1 VEEASGEENRKL
13 ALMRFTLGSPCALEI
28 EQSVADGLVRAME
41 IILEMVSVEQ
51 KFSII
56 MENFLEFEQEI
67 ASTVLRDAYFSSQS
81 AQEFFD
87 AKQAFNRRALNIL
100 TAVRLYHDQSH
111 SHVRVIFPDEP
122 ERWGELKRAFSEE
135 YDQYLSY
142 RTMEALRNYAQHR
155 GLPIQGLTMG
165 SRWLDSQTPASRLEF
180 NAATNIIISELES
193 DSKFKKSVLEELR
206 QVGGSK
212 GVVDVRPMV
221 REYIQS
227 IASVHEK
234 FRGMSD
240 PLVEESLSLV
250 EEWKGKYKKHCPSTE
265 QSSIAVGWQ
274 YENRSRERIAYLN
287 DEQISQLAILRGRT
301 RSNVNL
307 AKRFVTTA
315 PYQR

>member
-1 VEEASGEENRKL
+1 MEVRNEGSRKL

-28 EQSVADGLVRAME
+28 EQAVGDKLVRAMDV
-41 IILEMVSVEQ
+41 ILEIVSIEQ

-67 ASTVLRDAYFSSQS
+67 ASRVLRDAYFSSQS

-87 AKQAFNRRALNIL
+87 VKQALNRRAMNIL
-100 TAVRLYHDQSH
+100 TAVRLYTDQSH
-111 SHVRVIFPDEP
+111 SHVKVLFSTDAQ
-122 ERWGELKRAFSEE
+122 RWGELKSAFSRQ
-135 YDQYLSY
+135 YDDHLSF

-165 SRWLDSQTPASRLEF
+165 SRWLDAQTATSRLEF

-193 DSKFKKSVLEELR
+193 DDTFKKSVLEELR
-206 QVGGSK
+206 RAGGTK
-212 GVVDVRPMV
+212 GVIDVRPMI

-227 IASVHEK
+227 IAAVHEE
-234 FRGMSD
+234 FRRMSD
-240 PLVEESLSLV
+240 PLVDESLALV
-250 EEWKGKYKKHCPSTE
+250 EEWKQKYKEHCPDQE

-274 YENRSRERIAYLN
+274 YENHTRVRIAYLN
-287 DEQISQLAILRGRT
+287 DEQIGQLATLRART

-307 AKRFVTTA
+307 AKRYVTTA
-315 PYQR
+315 PFER